1 MKKYLIFLLIMM
13 MTVSVVFMGTGCR
26 EEAAPVEEVVEEVEE
41 EAAVEEVEEEVEEEA
56 VEEAVEEVETPGVT
70 DNEIVMGFSMVMSG
84 PLGFIGGTTE
94 EGVQACFS
102 KYNEMGGIH
111 GRELRLISYDSTL
124 EVANDIANYKK
135 LVLEDEV
142 FGVLFGMWTSISAIY
157 PFMEEN
163 EVPWLFPMGPT
174 TDMVF
179 PPKEYLFN
187 LFPTIK
193 TQVKTI
199 AGWLEDED
207 KWHDIGVI
215 YSDNEAG
222 KTGLDDFENQLE
234 GSNMKV
240 IAEQAIEEG
249 SVSAAVQIAKLKE
262 AEVDLI
268 FLIGMTMEPAALAI
282 KEAKK
287 IGWDVQ
293 FMCDMPISNDTT
305 LSLLSEEESEGLL
318 GAYWGYRYDISDP
331 EANPP
336 KMKDA
341 FETVTKYYPDMTG
354 VDGVVEHYLSVEV
367 FIEALDRAGENLTR
381 EGLISALESL
391 DNYDMGKGFCT
402 FSPERREGVTGGVVW
417 KVENG
422 KWTEISDY
430 VDVGIE

>member
-13 MTVSVVFMGTGCR
+13 LTVSIVFMGMGCK
-26 EEAAPVEEVVEEVEE
+26 EEAALAEEAVEE
-41 EAAVEEVEEEVEEEA
+41 EEAIEEEAVEEVEEEVEEE
-56 VEEAVEEVETPGVT
+56 VVEEVETPGVT

-84 PLGFIGGTTE
+84 HLGFIGGTTE
-94 EGVQACFS
+94 QGVQACFS
-102 KYNEMGGIH
+102 KYNDMGGIN
-111 GRELRLISYDSTL
+111 GRELKLISYDSTL

-135 LVLEDEV
+135 LILEDEV

-187 LFPTIK
+187 LFPTHL
-193 TQVKTI
+193 TQIRTI
-199 AGWLEDED
+199 ASWLIDQDEWQ
-207 KWHDIGVI
+207 KIGVV

-222 KTGLDDFENQLE
+222 KAGLADFKDLIE
-234 GSNMKV
+234 GSGMEV
-240 IAEQAIEEG
+240 VAEQAIEEG
-249 SVSAAVQIAKLKE
+249 AVSAAVQVAKLKE
-262 AEVDLI
+262 AGPDLI
-268 FLIGMTMEPAALAI
+268 FLVGMTMEPAALAI

-293 FMCDMPISNDTT
+293 MLLYMPISNNTT

-318 GAYWGYRYDISDP
+318 GSYWGYRYDINNP
-331 EANPP
+331 EANSP
-336 KMKDA
+336 KMIDA
-341 FETVTKYYPDMTG
+341 YETITKYYPDMMG
-354 VDGVVEHYLSVEV
+354 VDGVIEHYLSVEV

-391 DNYDMGKGFCT
+391 DNYDMGKGLCT
-402 FSPERREGVTGGVVW
+402 FSPDRREGATGGVMW

-422 KWTEISDY
+422 QWKAITDY
-430 VDVGIE
+430 IDAGIE